1 MKIAKSLAETSKQPP
16 SSRRRFLAKAL
27 PVFVY
32 TLFFP
37 AIFFAL
43 PQLYLDRW
51 LGLPTLLNSILRAV
65 LGGSLIIIGLIFIL
79 WSVRAQRE
87 IGKGTPMP
95 LMATQKLVVQK
106 PYLYCRN
113 PIFFGVINLFAG
125 ISLLLNSI
133 SSLMMVFVFA
143 VTILFY
149 TRFIEEKE
157 LEMRFGDEYLAYK
170 NKTPFLIPIP
180 PIIRK
185 IK

>member
-1 MKIAKSLAETSKQPP
+1 
-16 SSRRRFLAKAL
+16 
-27 PVFVY
+27 
-32 TLFFP
+32 
-37 AIFFAL
+37 
-43 PQLYLDRW
+43 
-51 LGLPTLLNSILRAV
+51 
-65 LGGSLIIIGLIFIL
+65 
-79 WSVRAQRE
+79 
-87 IGKGTPMP
+87 MP